1 MEEIDPA
8 KSLVN
13 NDTTDE
19 SVLDVETPAQ
29 HPAQQPEQSGLLR
42 FSKKLRETSQVLLD
56 YNKIIDFVVDNFEK
70 WDKNAQGCY
79 ILKRGKHTLS
89 FDGRNIPQ
97 IDDKYFLSDVL
108 TDSTP
113 KSIVTWLK
121 EFK

>member
-13 NDTTDE
+13 NDTADE
-19 SVLDVETPAQ
+19 SILDVEQTKQ
-29 HPAQQPEQSGLLR
+29 YPEQSSLLQ
-42 FSKKLRETSQVLLD
+42 FSKKIKETYKVFLD
-56 YNKIIDFVVDNFEK
+56 YNKVIDFIVDNFEK

-79 ILKRGKHTLS
+79 ILKRGKHFLA

-108 TDSTP
+108 TDSAP
-113 KSIVTWLK
+113 KSIINWLK